1 VRNVRAVRR
10 PCPEAACSRRPSG
23 AIRENK
29 TIRENKIMGI
39 ETTIAH
45 RPGRL
50 AAAAVVT
57 AACLVTLFP
66 LYAFAQMED
75 LPPRDVYIERGRSS
89 GDSVALCVNGAAMMA
104 PFEKDLAVQIAGRLL
119 LTPKVVEVKTWHPTE
134 PLDYRLPLGFD
145 ELYIEFAERCD
156 GFMGFSLAQGYPS
169 WLIIT
174 RPYMS
179 TRMVLAA
186 AEPEYHKLP
195 DIPPS
200 RPLGTRMLGAVD
212 NQLILYLQSLPE
224 KDRWKRVPYFNNKVL
239 IDRLL
244 DRSVAAAFVWEPA
257 LYLATGGAP
266 AAAGIHTIPP
276 PFELLQT
283 EFGIGLRSNDSYLS
297 VALGQAIDSLR
308 ADGTIDRLL
317 IEHTLA
323 PKPQT
328 AAQK

>member
-1 VRNVRAVRR
+1 MRIENTTAY
-10 PCPEAACSRRPSG
+10 RPSC
-23 AIRENK
+23 
-29 TIRENKIMGI
+29 
-39 ETTIAH
+39 
-45 RPGRL
+45 L
-50 AAAAVVT
+50 AAAATMT
-57 AACLVTLFP
+57 AACLMVWLP
-66 LYAFAQMED
+66 APACAQVED
-75 LPPRDVYIERGRSS
+75 LPPRDVYIEKGRSA
-89 GDSVALCVNGAAMMA
+89 GDSVALCVNGAGMMA
-104 PFEKDLAVQIAGRLL
+104 PFEKDLALEIAARLL
-119 LTPKVVEVKTWHPTE
+119 LTPKIVEVKTWHPTE

-174 RPYMS
+174 RPYLT

-186 AEPEYHKLP
+186 AEPEYRKLS
-195 DIPPS
+195 DVPPTRS
-200 RPLGTRMLGAVD
+200 LGTRMLGAVD

-224 KDRWKRVPYFNNKVL
+224 KSRWKRVPYFNNKLL

-244 DRSVAAAFVWEPA
+244 DRTVAAAFVWEPA

-266 AAAGIHTIPP
+266 SGAGIHTIPP
-276 PFELLQT
+276 PFELLTT

-308 ADGTIDRLL
+308 ADGTIERLL
-317 IEHTLA
+317 IEHALA
-323 PKPQT
+323 PKSQT